1 MINRY
6 LNEKFQ
12 YDGLLFT
19 VEKRNKYTNCKGCY
33 FLGKCLSTCRITLNC
48 ANNGMFLIFKKI

>member
-19 VEKRNKYTNCKGCY
+19 VEKRNKYTNCK
-33 FLGKCLSTCRITLNC
+33 FDFH
-48 ANNGMFLIFKKI
+48 AF